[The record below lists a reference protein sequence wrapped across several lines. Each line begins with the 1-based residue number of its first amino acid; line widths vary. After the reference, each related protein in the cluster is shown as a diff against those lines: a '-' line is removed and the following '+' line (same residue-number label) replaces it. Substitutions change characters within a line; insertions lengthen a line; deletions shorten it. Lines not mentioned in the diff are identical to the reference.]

1 MNKLDKI
8 FSQIYDQNI
17 ERIYRFI
24 FLKVNSQE
32 LAQDLSSEVFLRIW
46 EKIKQKKGNP
56 INNPRA
62 FLYQTARNLVIDYYR
77 VKDKNQTISS
87 ELVSII
93 DLKQNLEKK
102 AILNSDLE
110 TIRTS
115 LAELK
120 ENYQNVIIWHYL
132 DDLSISEI
140 AELLGRTEQSTRV
153 LLCRALESLRQKIS
167 QSC

>member
-77 VKDKNQTISS
+77 ERDRNQTISS

-120 ENYQNVIIWHYL
+120 ESYQNVIIWHYL

-140 AELLGRTEQSTRV
+140 AELLGRTKQSTRV
-153 LLCRALESLRQKIS
+153 LLYRALESLRQKIS
-167 QSC
+167 